1 MRTIFFLALV
11 ASTGSLVACGG
22 GGGGENQT
30 AQTTQK
36 TEETPAAGSQGA
48 ETTPAPAA
56 EKEANPILERSLKK
70 DPGPADETATIKTNM
85 GTIVLRFYPKQAP
98 LAVANF
104 KGLAAKGYYDG
115 IVFHRVIPGFMIQG
129 GDPTGTGFSG
139 ESLWGGKF
147 KDEFSPS
154 LRFTRPGLLAMANS
168 GPNSNGSQFFITVA
182 ATPHLND
189 KHTIFG
195 EVAEGM
201 DVVNAIANVR
211 TGSQDKPIKP
221 VIMES
226 VTVQSGG
233 S

>member
-11 ASTGSLVACGG
+11 ASVGGLVACGG
-22 GGGGENQT
+22 GGGGDTQT
-30 AQTTQK
+30 AQTNQK
-36 TEETPAAGSQGA
+36 TGETPAAV

-115 IVFHRVIPGFMIQG
+115 TIFHRVIPGFMIQG
-129 GDPTGTGFSG
+129 GDPAGHRVPG
-139 ESLWGGKF
+139 ERLATKF
-147 KDEFSPS
+147 KDEVSPS
-154 LRFTRPGLLAMANS
+154 PFTSPACWPWPTPA
-168 GPNSNGSQFFITVA
+168 PDTNGSQFFITVA
-182 ATPHLND
+182 PTPHLNG

-201 DVVNAIANVR
+201 DVVNEIANVR
-211 TGSQDKPIKP
+211 TGPQDKPIKP